1 MKFFLSTLLLV
12 AACSLLAQ
20 AQYTRYDDVPGNV
33 KSYKPAY
40 QADYPDWAKMLY
52 AEPINYNSIQEAF
65 AIWEQ
70 AEKKKGGQDGEKIG
84 ENKLRPIRKYYKNWS
99 RHIQP
104 WVGENGVIELPNL
117 TKYNEQLRQTQ
128 KSSLTLKEE
137 KMDTEWTFL
146 GPKETFWLNESG
158 AATTPLAA
166 PWQVNVYSFDVAATN
181 PNILYCG
188 TETGYVNKTVDKG
201 EHWALTGQGY
211 NFGGGITAVVVD
223 PTNAQIVYAAGGNQ
237 IHKTTDGAAS
247 WAPMLSTGNHFQADR
262 LEIDADLSSKIYAAA
277 NDGIYISTDAGN
289 NWSKKYNQPTYD
301 IHRHPSN
308 ANIVYALCKVGG
320 QFELQVSTDGGD
332 NFTEDLNF
340 PQNITDNAGGL
351 LAVSAD
357 NPEALFAIL
366 LSSNNTPYLYK
377 GDMSNG
383 NWSLLA
389 EGGTSALAMDN
400 GQGYY
405 DLVLGVSQENENI
418 IYVGASTLYKSSNGN
433 QFSIVGGYGGNFPIH
448 PDMQDIKVLTGGELW
463 VTTDGGMN
471 YSSDQFTSVNNHV
484 AKINGIIGSD
494 FWGFDQGWNEDLIVS
509 GRYHNGNTSMADFY
523 GDKALRM
530 GGAESP
536 TGWVLQ
542 GKSRHVAF
550 DDLGAGW
557 ILPST
562 AEGMP
567 EGRFT
572 FSKHPNMD
580 EYGGRRSNL
589 VFHPNYSG
597 VIFVGEGNS
606 IWKSED
612 SGESYTLIHDF
623 GGRVRYMQIAYAN
636 PDVLY
641 ADIENV
647 GLLKSEDGGFS
658 WTAKPSLTSAPNGN
672 SSWRGKLFFAIS
684 PVDENQI
691 YACLQNGTWSSD
703 IGKIF
708 SSSDGG
714 DSWEDW
720 TGDLSVYTKN
730 LVVQS
735 DAEGKDIVYLFTNA
749 RDKKSEVFIRDEQM
763 SNWEV
768 FGDGFPAG
776 FHVNLALPFF
786 RDSKLRVSGNGG
798 VWESPMHEEAY
809 QPIINPWVEK
819 PLYNCMLDTVYFDDH
834 SMINHEGCSWQWE
847 ITPTPAFISDATV
860 RNPKVVLGEAGSYDV
875 KMTLTKNG
883 TVYSK
888 EITNMVSATSCPS
901 LTDCSNPA
909 ALPKDLWSLVSVDSE
924 EPLDPGLAVMAFD
937 NDPSTIWHTL
947 WTSGNDVYPHEIVID
962 MGADYLANDFTY
974 LPRQQGVNGRVKDY
988 ELYIS
993 DDANVWGDP
1002 IKTGQFDNSFA
1013 PSKIIFDTPV
1023 AGRYFKLKC
1032 LSEINGNIWA
1042 SAAELSLTGCYNID
1056 VATQEVFSAVAL
1068 KAFPIPTTGMVTLDL
1083 PVGEEYSYAVF
1094 SSAGQMVMRGSVAG
1108 RAGNYDLDLGELGE
1122 GVYFIKMIGG
1132 SGVVFVVKVG
1142 VVR

>member
-1 MKFFLSTLLLV
+1 MKLLLTTLLL
-12 AACSLLAQ
+12 AISCSLCAQ
-20 AQYTRYDDVPGNV
+20 SQYTRYDDVPGNV

-52 AEPINYNSIQEAF
+52 AESINYNTIQEAF
-65 AIWEQ
+65 TAWEKDEQ
-70 AEKKKGGQDGEKIG
+70 KTGEKSF
-84 ENKLRPIRKYYKNWS
+84 RPIRRYYKSWV

-104 WVGENGVIELPNL
+104 WVGEQGKIELPNL
-117 TKYNEQLRQTQ
+117 AKYYEQLNETQ
-128 KSSLTLKEE
+128 KNSLSQKDE

-158 AATTPLAA
+158 SASAPLAA
-166 PWQVNVYSFDVAATN
+166 PWQVNIYAFDVAATN
-181 PNILYCG
+181 PDILYCG

-201 EHWALTGQGY
+201 NNWVLTGQAY
-211 NFGGGITAVVVD
+211 NFGGGITAVAVD
-223 PTNAQIVYAAGGNQ
+223 PKNEQIVYASGGNQ
-237 IHKTTDGAAS
+237 LHKTTDGAAS
-247 WAPMLSTGNHFQADR
+247 WSPMLSTGNQFHADR

-277 NDGIYISTDAGN
+277 NNGIYISTDSGN
-289 NWSKKYNQPTYD
+289 NWSKNYNQPCYD
-301 IHRHPSN
+301 IHRHPSHP
-308 ANIVYALCKVGG
+308 NIVYALCKIGG
-320 QFELQVSTDGGD
+320 QFELVVSTDGGV
-332 NFTEDLNF
+332 NFAIDTNF
-340 PQNITDNAGGL
+340 PQGITDNAGGL
-351 LAVSAD
+351 LAVSAAAPD
-357 NPEALFAIL
+357 ALFAIL

-377 GDMSNG
+377 GDMANG
-383 NWSLLA
+383 NWTLLA
-389 EGGTSALAMDN
+389 EGGTNALAMDN

-405 DLVLGVSQENENI
+405 DLVLGVSPENENI
-418 IYVGASTLYKSSNGN
+418 IYVGASTLYKSSNGGN
-433 QFSIVGGYGGNFPIH
+433 QFSIIGGYGGNFPIH

-463 VTTDGGMN
+463 LATDGGMN
-471 YSSDQFTSVNNHV
+471 YSSDEFSNVNNHV

-494 FWGFDQGWNEDLIVS
+494 LWGFDQGWNEDLIVG
-509 GRYHNGNTSMADFY
+509 GRYHNGNTSIADFY

-612 SGESYTLIHDF
+612 AAESYTLIHDF
-623 GGRVRYMQIAYAN
+623 GQRVRYMQIAYAN

-641 ADIENV
+641 ADVENV

-672 SSWRGKLFFAIS
+672 NSWRGKIFFAIS
-684 PVDENQI
+684 PTNENQI

-749 RDKKSEVFIRDEQM
+749 RDKKSEVFIRDAQM
-763 SNWEV
+763 TDWEV

-776 FHVNLALPFF
+776 FHVNLAMPFF

-798 VWESPMHEEAY
+798 VWESPLQVEDF

-819 PLYNCMLDTVYFDDH
+819 PMYNCLLDTVYFEDH
-834 SMINHEGCSWQWE
+834 SIINHEACTWSWE
-847 ITPTPAFISDATV
+847 ISPTPAYISDANV
-860 RNPKVVLGEAGSYDV
+860 RNPKVVLGAAGSYDV
-875 KMTLTKNG
+875 KMNLTKNG
-883 TVYSK
+883 TVYTK
-888 EITNMVSATSCPS
+888 EISNMITATTCPS
-901 LTDCSNPA
+901 LSDCGNPA
-909 ALPKDLWSLVSVDSE
+909 ALPKDEWSLVYVDSQ
-924 EPLDPGLAVMAFD
+924 EPNDPGLAVMAFD

-947 WTSGNDVYPHEIVID
+947 WTSGNDQYPHEMVID

-993 DDANVWGDP
+993 DDSNDWGAP
-1002 IKTGQFDNSFA
+1002 IKTGVFDNSFA

-1056 VATQEVFSAVAL
+1056 VATEEVFSAVAL
-1068 KAFPIPTTGMVTLDL
+1068 KAFPIPTTGVVTLDL
-1083 PVGEEYSYAVF
+1083 PAGQNFSYRLF
-1094 SSAGQMVMRGSVAG
+1094 SSSGQLLRQGSLAEQAGS
-1108 RAGNYDLDLGELGE
+1108 YDFDLGNMAD
-1122 GVYFIKMIGG
+1122 GVYFIKLIADT
-1132 SGVVFVVKVG
+1132 GVVYSVKVG
-1142 VVR
+1142 LLR